1 MLTLRQSLSVVILL
15 LYVSK
20 AFLQNPTS
28 EKEPS
33 SKEKPKINRL
43 YINTLKYVNE
53 TKDVELIAG
62 VFDAILTRLDKLD
75 VKDAHERNIGRYD
88 LTTLLCWTVNNDFL
102 NDSYKRHEKKL
113 FQLSEKFYPERDDKA
128 KTEREIEGR
137 KPCRESFPLT
147 TITGRAWMWKL
158 K

>member
-15 LYVSK
+15 LYVSN
-20 AFLQNPTS
+20 AILQNPPS

-33 SKEKPKINRL
+33 STKPKINRL

-62 VFDAILTRLDKLD
+62 VFDAILDRLDKLD

-102 NDSYKRHEKKL
+102 NDSYKRHEKEL
-113 FQLSEKFYPERDDKA
+113 LRLSVKFYPERDDKT

-147 TITGRAWMWKL
+147 TITGRAWKD
-158 K
+158 